1 MTITKCVDGVRV
13 TLQEA
18 QRCAKYLYKI
28 RKSIK
33 DKADFEKRFDD
44 FIRQLRAN
52 GKGGNYIA

>member
-18 QRCAKYLYKI
+18 RKCAKFLYKI

-33 DKADFEKRFDD
+33 DKVDLERRFDD

>member
-13 TLQEA
+13 TMQEA
-18 QRCAKYLYKI
+18 QKCAKYLYMI

-33 DKADFEKRFDD
+33 DKADLESRFDD
-44 FIRQLRAN
+44 FIRHLRAN

>member
-18 QRCAKYLYKI
+18 QKCAKFLYKI

-33 DKADFEKRFDD
+33 DKEDLERRFDD
-44 FIRQLRAN
+44 YIRQLRAN

>member
-33 DKADFEKRFDD
+33 DKADLEKRFDD
-44 FIRQLRAN
+44 YIRQLRAN

>member
-1 MTITKCVDGVRV
+1 MIITKCVDGVRV

-18 QRCAKYLYKI
+18 QQCVKFLYKI

-33 DKADFEKRFDD
+33 DKTDLERRFDD
-44 FIRQLRAN
+44 YIRQLRAS

>member
-18 QRCAKYLYKI
+18 QKCAKFLYKI

-33 DKADFEKRFDD
+33 DKADLERRFDD
-44 FIRQLRAN
+44 YIRQLRAN
-52 GKGGNYIA
+52 GKGGNCIA

>member
-13 TLQEA
+13 TIQEA
-18 QRCAKYLYKI
+18 QKCAKFLYKI

-33 DKADFEKRFDD
+33 DKADLERRFDD
-44 FIRQLRAN
+44 YIRQLRAN

>member
-13 TLQEA
+13 TMQEA
-18 QRCAKYLYKI
+18 QKCAKYLYKI

-33 DKADFEKRFDD
+33 DKSDLERRFDD
-44 FIRQLRAN
+44 YVRQLRAN

>member
-1 MTITKCVDGVRV
+1 MIITKCVDGVPV
-13 TLQEA
+13 TLHEA
-18 QRCAKYLYKI
+18 KMCVKYLYKI

-33 DKADFEKRFDD
+33 DKLDLETRLDD

>member
-18 QRCAKYLYKI
+18 QRCAKFLYKI

-33 DKADFEKRFDD
+33 DKADLERRFDD
-44 FIRQLRAN
+44 YIRQLRAN

>member
-1 MTITKCVDGVRV
+1 MTITKCVDGVLV
-13 TLQEA
+13 TMQEA
-18 QRCAKYLYKI
+18 KMCAKYLYKI

-33 DKADFEKRFDD
+33 DKADLESRFDD

>member
-18 QRCAKYLYKI
+18 QKCAKFLYKI

-33 DKADFEKRFDD
+33 DKADLERRFDD

-52 GKGGNYIA
+52 GQRGNYIA

>member
-18 QRCAKYLYKI
+18 QKCAKFLYKI

-33 DKADFEKRFDD
+33 DKADLERRFDD
-44 FIRQLRAN
+44 YIRQLRAN
-52 GKGGNYIA
+52 GKGGYYIA

>member
-18 QRCAKYLYKI
+18 QKCAKFLYKI

-33 DKADFEKRFDD
+33 DKEDLERCFDD
-44 FIRQLRAN
+44 YIRQLRAN

>member
-13 TLQEA
+13 TLQEV
-18 QRCAKYLYKI
+18 QQCIKYLYKI

-33 DKADFEKRFDD
+33 DKSDLERRFDE

-52 GKGGNYIA
+52 GKGGHYIA

>member
-33 DKADFEKRFDD
+33 DKADLERRFDD
-44 FIRQLRAN
+44 YIRQLRAN

>member
-1 MTITKCVDGVRV
+1 MTITKCVDGVPV

-18 QRCAKYLYKI
+18 KQCAKFLYKI

-33 DKADFEKRFDD
+33 DKADLERRFDD
-44 FIRQLRAN
+44 FIRQVRAN

>member
-18 QRCAKYLYKI
+18 QKCATFLYKI

-33 DKADFEKRFDD
+33 DKADLERRFDD

>member
-18 QRCAKYLYKI
+18 QKCAKFLYKI

-33 DKADFEKRFDD
+33 DKEDVERRFDD
-44 FIRQLRAN
+44 YIRQLRAN

>member
-13 TLQEA
+13 TVYEA
-18 QRCAKYLYKI
+18 EKCVKYLFKI

-33 DKADFEKRFDD
+33 DKADLERRFDD
-44 FIRQLRAN
+44 YIRQLRAN

>member
-1 MTITKCVDGVRV
+1 MIITKCVDGVRV

-18 QRCAKYLYKI
+18 QKCAKFLYKI

-33 DKADFEKRFDD
+33 DKADLESRFDD

>member
-18 QRCAKYLYKI
+18 QKCAKFLYKI

-33 DKADFEKRFDD
+33 DKADLEKRFDD
-44 FIRQLRAN
+44 YIRQLRAN

>member
-18 QRCAKYLYKI
+18 QKCAKFLYKI

-33 DKADFEKRFDD
+33 DKADLERRFNDY
-44 FIRQLRAN
+44 IRQLRAN

>member
-18 QRCAKYLYKI
+18 QKCAKFLYKI

-33 DKADFEKRFDD
+33 DKEDLEIRFDD
-44 FIRQLRAN
+44 YIRQIRAN

>member
-1 MTITKCVDGVRV
+1 MTITKSVDGVLV
-13 TLQEA
+13 TMQEA
-18 QRCAKYLYKI
+18 QKCAKYLYKI

-33 DKADFEKRFDD
+33 DKADLERRFDD

>member
-1 MTITKCVDGVRV
+1 MIITKCVDGVRV

-18 QRCAKYLYKI
+18 QQCVKFLYKI

-33 DKADFEKRFDD
+33 DKADLERRFDD
-44 FIRQLRAN
+44 YIRQLRVN

>member
-1 MTITKCVDGVRV
+1 MTIIKCVDGVRV

-18 QRCAKYLYKI
+18 QKCAKFLYKI

-33 DKADFEKRFDD
+33 DKADLERRFDD
-44 FIRQLRAN
+44 YIRQLRAN

>member
-13 TLQEA
+13 TILEA
-18 QRCAKYLYKI
+18 QKCAKFLYKI

-33 DKADFEKRFDD
+33 DKKDLERRFDD
-44 FIRQLRAN
+44 YIRQLRAN

>member
-1 MTITKCVDGVRV
+1 MIITKCVDGVRV

-18 QRCAKYLYKI
+18 QQCAKFLYKI

-33 DKADFEKRFDD
+33 DKADFERLFDD
-44 FIRQLRAN
+44 YIRQLRAN

>member
-1 MTITKCVDGVRV
+1 MTIIKCVDGVLV
-13 TLQEA
+13 TFQEA
-18 QRCAKYLYKI
+18 QQCVKYLYKI

-33 DKADFEKRFDD
+33 DKEDLERRFDD